1 MYRFTH
7 LLLILLATIH
17 ICEAQEAYGLEFACK
32 NIAQESRTSLDLFP
46 ENTFPVKTTYAL
58 SFDLSFL
65 PFYSS
70 YFGYIFRITDE
81 KKQNIDLIYNVHT
94 NAFNVVTG
102 NEFSGIS
109 FKLDKDSLYHQW
121 NRVRLDMN
129 TVTHT
134 LAVTV
139 NGRLIKSIRHP
150 VISGQQLHICFGAN
164 HRKNFKAFDVA
175 PMRLRDIQLYG
186 DGELQHHWSLDLMS
200 GNTVKDG
207 ITGRTTPVKNPV
219 WLRPQF
225 SQWQLADSF
234 VIAGNA
240 GVAMNPATE
249 NIYLTGKDTL
259 YEYHCSNHKV
269 TPRALPQLQGTPAG
283 VRTVYDAARQRL
295 YSVFPDRQQV
305 AVFDSTTGAWS
316 QSVDSNAVTTFWH
329 SNIFFS
335 PYDSSVYFLGGYGD
349 FRYKNEVHRYD
360 PGQQRWETLP
370 TGGDFFT
377 PRYLAAAG
385 ANAAGD
391 SLYVLGG
398 YGSLTGDQLL
408 NPHSLYDLLVFDVKK
423 HTFKSIYKGK
433 EPEEPFAFAGNLV
446 INSAHQE
453 YFALTFPNDRMNSS
467 LQLIRGSLN
476 NPVYTKLAAPF
487 PYRFYDTKSAVHL
500 FYCPQNDQLVAVTCF
515 SSSNSN
521 TQVKIYTL
529 HFSPY
534 LLGVNTPADQRVP
547 VYVMRLLLAAGIGFS
562 LFILAA
568 GLSALKINRKNP
580 DFVAA
585 ADAEII
591 APEVAVT
598 SEVAAIPEVSAT
610 PAVNNASEAQ
620 TALERYGISEPGK
633 ISPASVAPEIP
644 MAPVMPEVLPSPD
657 IQITSVMRGTT
668 EIRETKSAGVFPA
681 VYLFGHF
688 TVLDKAGNDIT
699 RSFSPLLKEL
709 FLLLFLHSLPG
720 KGGISSQKIN
730 EILWPGRSLK
740 DAKNNRSVNIVK
752 LKSLLDKTGAYTLVK
767 ENDKWIFHFDN
778 PLMQVD
784 LISYLQL
791 LTPAGMDDWHMH
803 HIAEIVKRGT
813 FLQETEYSWL
823 DRFKGDMSAQAIPLL
838 LHYLEVHTISP
849 EQVISI
855 CDCILNF
862 DSLCEEAVL
871 FKCKALVA
879 LGQHA
884 SAKKIYTSFIAEY
897 KSIYGE
903 TFELEYTQAIAQC

>member
-1 MYRFTH
+1 MYT
-7 LLLILLATIH
+7 
-17 ICEAQEAYGLEFACK
+17 
-32 NIAQESRTSLDLFP
+32 P
-46 ENTFPVKTTYAL
+46 
-58 SFDLSFL
+58 
-65 PFYSS
+65 
-70 YFGYIFRITDE
+70 
-81 KKQNIDLIYNVHT
+81 

-109 FKLDKDSLYHQW
+109 FKLDKDSLYHRW
-121 NRVRLDMN
+121 NSIRLDMN
-129 TVTHT
+129 TVTHS

-175 PMRLRDIQLYG
+175 PMRLRDIQVYG
-186 DGELQHHWSLDLMS
+186 DGALQHHWPLDALN

-240 GVAMNPATE
+240 GVAMNPSTE
-249 NIYLTGKDTL
+249 YIYLTGRDTL
-259 YEYHCSNHKV
+259 YEYHCSNSKR
-269 TPRALPQLQGTPAG
+269 TPRALPQPQGTPAG
-283 VRTVYDAARQRL
+283 IRTVYDAARQQL
-295 YSVFPDRQQV
+295 YNVFPDKQQV
-305 AVFDSTTGAWS
+305 AVFDSAAGAWN
-316 QSVDSNAVTTFWH
+316 QSIDTNAITTFWH

-360 PGQQRWETLP
+360 PGHQRWETLS
-370 TGGDFFT
+370 TRGDFFT

-408 NPHSLYDLLVFDVKK
+408 NPHSLYDLLVFDVKQ

-500 FYCPQNDQLVAVTCF
+500 FYCPQNDQLVAVTFF
-515 SSSNSN
+515 SSSNNN

-534 LLGVNTPADQRVP
+534 LLGVNTPTDQRVP

-568 GLSALKINRKNP
+568 GLSALKINRK
-580 DFVAA
+580 DSAVIAA
-585 ADAEII
+585 ADVEII
-591 APEVAVT
+591 APTE
-598 SEVAAIPEVSAT
+598 
-610 PAVNNASEAQ
+610 PAVDTTGITMEADKA
-620 TALERYGISEPGK
+620 TDIPMT
-633 ISPASVAPEIP
+633 SVVHEVPHLPEIK
-644 MAPVMPEVLPSPD
+644 SPD
-657 IQITSVMRGTT
+657 P
-668 EIRETKSAGVFPA
+668 FPA

-778 PLMQVD
+778 PQMHVD

-791 LTPAGMDDWHMH
+791 LTPDSMNNWHMH
-803 HIAEIVKRGT
+803 HVAEIVKRGT

-838 LHYLEVHTISP
+838 LHYLEVHSMSP

-871 FKCKALVA
+871 FKCKALAA